1 VSGILAQVRSA
12 PHVVVRLASGLVES
26 ASSRLMK
33 LAEARG
39 YTGRLVLLP
48 EPGLAADD
56 CRIEW
61 ADGGVTRERA
71 AIEARIHEAVA
82 RYLGGDPKQANISDP
97 ESAK

>member
-1 VSGILAQVRSA
+1 
-12 PHVVVRLASGLVES
+12 
-26 ASSRLMK
+26 
-33 LAEARG
+33 
-39 YTGRLVLLP
+39 VLLP

-71 AIEARIHEAVA
+71 AIEARINEAVA
-82 RYLGGDPKQANISDP
+82 RYLGSGTKSLSLPDP